1 MKKLVLFDID
11 GTILNAGRIGR
22 RAIYQALEDV
32 FGADKRNEFREIRMS
47 GKTDTQIVHEILEDV
62 VDRNALQQLLPRI
75 FDSITDLLATACKQR
90 ENTKLLVGVQELIE
104 IVTAH
109 KDCTLG
115 LLSGNN
121 KQCAMVK
128 LDVFELTHFF
138 QLGAFG
144 DEVYYRNELPD
155 IAVQRAFEQ
164 TGHLFRNKEI
174 VILGDTPADVTCGR
188 HLGVCA
194 IAVATGRFSSE
205 ELQRSQPDY
214 LFEDLSDTHSVMNAI
229 LNTRM

>member
-32 FGADKRNEFREIRMS
+32 FGADKRNEFRDIRMS
-47 GKTDTQIVHEILEDV
+47 GKTDTQIIHEILEDV

-75 FDSITDLLATACKQR
+75 FDSITDLLAAACKQR

-104 IVTAH
+104 VATDH

-115 LLSGNN
+115 LLTGNN

-144 DEVYYRNELPD
+144 DEAYYRNELPD

-174 VILGDTPADVTCGR
+174 VILGDTPNDVSCGR

-205 ELQRSQPDY
+205 ELQKSQPDY
-214 LFEDLSDTHSVMNAI
+214 LFEDLSDTRSVMNAI
-229 LNTRM
+229 LT